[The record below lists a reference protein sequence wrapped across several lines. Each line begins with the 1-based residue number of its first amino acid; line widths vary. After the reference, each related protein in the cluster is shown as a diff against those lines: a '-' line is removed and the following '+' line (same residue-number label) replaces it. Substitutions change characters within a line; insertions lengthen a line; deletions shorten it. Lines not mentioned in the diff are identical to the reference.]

1 MHPIGDDTETCTP
14 EKEFTEGD
22 PTTSALAT
30 PLKAGWLNSIQR
42 ELLAILAAAAIDPST
57 EDDDQVL
64 EALQLLFAA
73 LGHGHAIADVTG
85 LQAALDARSLV
96 GHLHAI
102 ADITGL
108 QAALDGKSDVG
119 HLHDVIYAASLAV
132 ASGHLQLKARSG
144 ATLSTVDL
152 SPLPPGT
159 VICHAAS
166 SPPAGFLECNGAAV
180 SRSTY
185 ADLFAAIGTA
195 HGAGD
200 GSTTFNVP
208 DLRGEFVRGW
218 DNGRGVDSGRTF
230 GSAQDGAIQSH
241 DHQSRLYADGK
252 PQADGAATGTYAS
265 PSYAYNSAN
274 TSGNICM
281 TSAAG
286 GAETRPRNVSLLY
299 VIKF

>member
-102 ADITGL
+102 ANVTGL
-108 QAALDGKSDVG
+108 QAALDAKSDVG
-119 HLHDVIYAASLAV
+119 HLHDAIYAAALAV
-132 ASGHLQLKARSG
+132 ASGQLQLKSRSG

-166 SPPAGFLECNGAAV
+166 SPPTGFLECNGAAV
-180 SRSTY
+180 SRTTY
-185 ADLFAAIGTA
+185 AALYAAIGTTW
-195 HGAGD
+195 GAGD
-200 GSTTFNVP
+200 GSTTFNLP
-208 DLRGEFVRGW
+208 DLRGEFARGW
-218 DNGRGVDSGRTF
+218 DHGRGVDSGRAF
-230 GSAQDGAIQSH
+230 GSAQASALGAHNH
-241 DHQSRLYADGK
+241 DNAVLDDYRTVHPHGTVTPAEEGRV
-252 PQADGAATGTYAS
+252 PQYGVETHPLVKTGT
-265 PSYAYNSAN
+265 
-274 TSGNICM
+274 T
-281 TSAAG
+281 G
-286 GAETRPRNVSLLY
+286 GSETRPRNVAMLY